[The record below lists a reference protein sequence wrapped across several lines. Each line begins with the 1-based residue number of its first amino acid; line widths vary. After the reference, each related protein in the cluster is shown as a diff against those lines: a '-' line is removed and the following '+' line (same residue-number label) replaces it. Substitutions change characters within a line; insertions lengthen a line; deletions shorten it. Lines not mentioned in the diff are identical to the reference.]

1 GYDSEANHLYAR
13 DEHGVRSVIP
23 AKIGRPTDKPPTGK
37 WRRLMRSLLRTKR
50 KRRRSGYTQRW
61 QVETVVSMVKRNLGC
76 ELSARSYWARAR
88 EMMLRVLTH
97 NISILLLFLR
107 FSTEQVLS
115 PFSR

>member
-1 GYDSEANHLYAR
+1 
-13 DEHGVRSVIP
+13 
-23 AKIGRPTDKPPTGK
+23 
-37 WRRLMRSLLRTKR
+37 
-50 KRRRSGYTQRW
+50 
-61 QVETVVSMVKRNLGC
+61 MVKRNLGC

-115 PFSR
+115 PFSRPVPFFAPVVRSMLTPHAVTLR